1 MTETQAPFEG
11 TGMPHEAPVH
21 VLDHEVKRG
30 RESGLDILLET
41 LDPLNGMTS
50 RMVCHADDRT
60 AETLA
65 IRILRLVHERL
76 GP

>member
-11 TGMPHEAPVH
+11 AGMPHEAPVH

-30 RESGLDILLET
+30 RESGFDILLET

-50 RMVCHADDRT
+50 RTVCHADHRT
-60 AETLA
+60 AASLA
-65 IRILRLVHERL
+65 IRILQLLHED
-76 GP
+76 PDP